1 MLAPLTDTDP
11 RNVGQYRLQGRLG
24 TGGMGA
30 VYLGFGTDG
39 HPAAV
44 KVVRP
49 ELAADPEFRERFRR
63 EVSVARRV
71 HGTFVA
77 EVRDADV
84 DAPLPWMATD
94 YVEGVSLG
102 TAVADR
108 GHLGDSM
115 IINLATGLADALVA
129 VHAAGLVHR
138 DLKPSNVLLAWDGP
152 KVIDFGIAR
161 DLDGSDHTRTG
172 HVIGTVAWMAPE
184 QLLGER
190 AGPAADIF
198 SWAMCV
204 VFAAT
209 GRHPFAAGTP
219 TASALRSLNESPDL
233 TGVTKALVP
242 LLLRALDKN
251 PAHRPSA
258 VDLVSAIVGQQ
269 VTGVTDAGEATRR
282 LLSAGWVAPTPPP
295 SPVPIRA
302 TAPVSSWPS
311 TPPLSTSPLGRGP
324 FDHRPAG
331 RRGRLLVA
339 GTGAVILLMTG
350 AGLAL
355 ALSRNTGNTGDDAVS
370 VLVTRSATSTTVP
383 AASGSRAGTAA
394 STDAP
399 APSRSTTPPAGP
411 STPGTPPGSGT
422 TPTAAGRPAEA
433 GRPLGAGVPVTI
445 YADTSGATVPTWR
458 GPTTNPVF
466 GQLGSVAD
474 RATVTLYCAVYG
486 QSVTARNTTS
496 RLWDYT
502 SSGWINDTYTH
513 TGTFDAVVPACV
525 GNISSPRLG
534 TGAPRMDTGPF
545 AVVAGDDG
553 LAVRS
558 SAGTDAPVIGILRHG
573 DLVRT
578 VCWVHSTYVPPPPGL
593 STGND
598 NWNRLSTDGWIPDTN
613 VYSAT
618 AASAAPAC

>member
-1 MLAPLTDTDP
+1 MLAPLTDADP

-63 EVSVARRV
+63 EVSAARRV

-94 YVEGVSLG
+94 YVEGVNLG
-102 TAVADR
+102 AAVADR
-108 GHLGDSM
+108 GHLSESM
-115 IINLATGLADALVA
+115 LVNLATGLADALVA

-138 DLKPSNVLLAWDGP
+138 DLKPSNILLAWDGP

-172 HVIGTVAWMAPE
+172 HLIGTVAWMAPE

-209 GRHPFAAGTP
+209 GRHPFPAGTP
-219 TASALRSLNESPDL
+219 TASAFRSLNESPDL
-233 TGVTKALVP
+233 AGVTEALVP

-258 VDLVSAIVGQQ
+258 VDLVSTIVGQQ
-269 VTGVTDAGEATRR
+269 VTGVTDADEATRR
-282 LLSAGWVAPTPPP
+282 LLGAGWVAPTPPP
-295 SPVPIRA
+295 SPVPIPTAAPRA
-302 TAPVSSWPS
+302 SWPS
-311 TPPLSTSPLGRGP
+311 TPPLPTSISPTGNGP
-324 FDHRPAG
+324 FNRRPGG
-331 RRGRLLVA
+331 RRGRLVLA
-339 GTGAVILLMTG
+339 GTCAVILLVTG

-355 ALSRNTGNTGDDAVS
+355 ALSRDTGNTRDDAIS
-370 VLVTRSATSTTVP
+370 VRATVP
-383 AASGSRAGTAA
+383 TASGSRAGATA

-399 APSRSTTPPAGP
+399 PTRSTTPPAGP
-411 STPGTPPGSGT
+411 SAPGTPSGAGT
-422 TPTAAGRPAEA
+422 TPTAAGRPTET
-433 GRPLGAGVPVTI
+433 GRPLGAGVPVTV

-466 GQLGSVAD
+466 GRLGAVAD
-474 RATVTLYCAVYG
+474 GATVTLYCAVYG

-513 TGTFDAVVPACV
+513 TGTLNAVVPACV
-525 GNISSPRLG
+525 GNIGDPRLG
-534 TGAPRMDTGPF
+534 TGEPRTDTGPF
-545 AVVAGDDG
+545 AVAAGNDG

-558 SAGTDAPVIGILRHG
+558 SAGADASVIATLRHG

-593 STGND
+593 STGSD

-618 AASAAPAC
+618 TASAAPAC